1 MYACD
6 PDLTATSASAR
17 TDDINDPYL
26 YFQTKNTGDHRRVS
40 YIEAL
45 RSCFYWNEKTGKP
58 SEWAESFCRSQNA
71 EDKANDTN
79 INRSYLDKEDTDNNS
94 PDSIEDITN
103 KTDLRSMKKFR
114 EEFVGLTWDEESR
127 AYVIPKNVGSFHPRL
142 LPNAWVDKDA
152 EAIHKEINS
161 VAGINSDT
169 NIRECIDLLDD
180 IKNTVPT
187 HEYLKALAEANA
199 HFNFDMNGDL
209 TGSETP
215 KRDAYPNVTKLTEWQ
230 HNEFGAL
237 RLPKKRGGITAT
249 YPWGFDSGPGLLT
262 LAKEADNETSDW
274 SEAGQRAKRVV
285 RYLEV
290 LEQAIDTYVGNSD
303 VINPEHTLPWFHVE
317 HSLATI
323 VDHLR
328 QYNKPVFLALP
339 NVEASIGGTD
349 EFANGNGNFAKFTAI
364 SKVDKAL
371 ACLEKNKANGI
382 KADVIDVMT
391 RGGLEVAKII
401 DKLASFVIS
410 SCGWDENTN
419 DPKTIGLV
427 TIVALSTLAN
437 VKVAL
442 TKTKDEEKDEMLKD
456 ISASVDV
463 FYTGKGAVQKFK
475 KMLQENTAWN
485 AYYQQTALENDKVKA
500 FQAETAKLTNEGGE
514 SYRQQSEKLATLE
527 ATRSKALLSNDA
539 SAVASADI
547 EIEKLRQTYTRTTR
561 STMPSSNKGKLRYLR
576 APLVGSDKILEY
588 LRSLPSDV
596 APLVLLADPGTL
608 YETPVERYDSESFAT
623 AFAPKAFNAPSHFTI
638 DALPLSFGFKES
650 SSKSTTQD
658 DFYSERESD
667 NIFSSLKSRPTT
679 STFMSDIFSGTSAFG
694 RTYDM
699 DDNRSNM
706 SDRFRTRK
714 ALSNFDPYSPSEA
727 PGSNNVHLHPWT
739 VRLAYMKD
747 RIKSPTRKFLFKAI
761 ISAPNELR
769 TFQAPASLGQKL
781 INIVLIRPFIE
792 QRVSSILVLEAG
804 PNTMLTPL
812 GGFSLTNT
820 KEERGILHTRMDFNT
835 GLIKVNPGNIGMIYG
850 CIPDSHIGGMKLDY
864 MRDPRDFTAQNPYKP
879 SLIAMLAPVSETEY
893 DYPVHLTGLST
904 YNRNDIMLAH
914 LRKASFCQFFE
925 HVFDS
930 NTLNWIEGMNETRTS
945 HGHHVQVSLNAWK
958 GPCGFRDYTETSH
971 KIKWVNGT
979 GPRGSLDMNS
989 GNAFATH
996 NGKATYFPV
1005 FGYSSQ

>member
-1 MYACD
+1 M
-6 PDLTATSASAR
+6 T
-17 TDDINDPYL
+17 
-26 YFQTKNTGDHRRVS
+26 
-40 YIEAL
+40 
-45 RSCFYWNEKTGKP
+45 
-58 SEWAESFCRSQNA
+58 
-71 EDKANDTN
+71 
-79 INRSYLDKEDTDNNS
+79 
-94 PDSIEDITN
+94 
-103 KTDLRSMKKFR
+103 KFR

-161 VAGINSDT
+161 VAGINSDA
-169 NIRECIDLLDD
+169 NMRECIDLLDD
-180 IKNTVPT
+180 IANTVPT
-187 HEYLKALAEANA
+187 HEYLKALQEANA

-209 TGSETP
+209 IGSVTP
-215 KRDAYPNVTKLTEWQ
+215 NRKAYPNTSKLTEWE

-290 LEQAIDTYVGNSD
+290 LEQAIDAYVGNSD
-303 VINPEHTLPWFHVE
+303 AINPENTLPWFHVE

-323 VDHLR
+323 VDHIR
-328 QYNKPVFLALP
+328 QYKKPVFLSLP
-339 NVEASIGGTD
+339 NVEASSGGPK
-349 EFANGNGNFAKFTAI
+349 EFANGDGDFSGFTPVSKLDKFI
-364 SKVDKAL
+364 
-371 ACLEKNKANGI
+371 ACLDRTKANDI
-382 KADVIDVMT
+382 LVDVETYKAG
-391 RGGLEVAKII
+391 GGLEVAKIV
-401 DKLASFVIS
+401 DKLSTFVIS
-410 SCGWDENTN
+410 TCGWDENKN
-419 DPKTIGLV
+419 ESKTVGLV
-427 TIVALSTLAN
+427 TIVTLSTLAN
-437 VKVAL
+437 VKIAL
-442 TKTKDEEKDEMLKD
+442 TKPTTEEKNEMLKD
-456 ISASVDV
+456 ISASVDSY
-463 FYTGKGAVQKFK
+463 FTGKGAVLKFK
-475 KMLQENTAWN
+475 KLLQESNVWS
-485 AYYQQTALENDKVKA
+485 AYYQTEVLENNKVSS
-500 FQAETAKLTNEGGE
+500 FQSETANLTNEQNGE

-527 ATRSKALLSNDA
+527 AERSKALLQGTP
-539 SAVASADI
+539 SAVKAADDKI
-547 EIEKLRQTYTRTTR
+547 ANLRKTYSRTTR
-561 STMPSSNKGKLRYLR
+561 STVPSSNAGKYRYLR
-576 APLVGSDKILEY
+576 APLVGSDKIIEY

-608 YETPVERYDSESFAT
+608 YETPVEKYDSESYAHT
-623 AFAPKAFNAPSHFTI
+623 FAPKAFNAPSHFTI

-650 SSKSTTQD
+650 SSKSTQD
-658 DFYSERESD
+658 DFYSESSRESD
-667 NIFSSLKSRPTT
+667 NIFSSLKSRPT
-679 STFMSDIFSGTSAFG
+679 SSFMSDIFSGTSAFG

-699 DDNRSNM
+699 DDNRSNI

-714 ALSNFDPYSPSEA
+714 SLATFDPEA
-727 PGSNNVHLHPWT
+727 PGSNNVHLHPWA